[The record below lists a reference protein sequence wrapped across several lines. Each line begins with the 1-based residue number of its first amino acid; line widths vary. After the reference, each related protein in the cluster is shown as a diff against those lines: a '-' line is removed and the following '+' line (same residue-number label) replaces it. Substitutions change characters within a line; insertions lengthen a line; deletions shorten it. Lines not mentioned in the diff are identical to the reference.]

1 MFEIALHFLG
11 SFSRETAATTIRFNL
26 TPNIPCLDAFFFFP
40 LSKMRLIH
48 RNSIVCRRRKFGTCY
63 CQKRVLITKKVDFP
77 SERIAVTRIFPI
89 VLLKLIMASLC
100 FAHCLRKDL
109 VTFYS
114 NRFCFLICTINLQ
127 ICDCFCLPNIVRC
140 PSCGRYINVFEFL
153 FILFKRE
160 RVWKMFGTLF
170 HFCLDVV

>member
-1 MFEIALHFLG
+1 MFGCFL
-11 SFSRETAATTIRFNL
+11 FL
-26 TPNIPCLDAFFFFP
+26 P

-89 VLLKLIMASLC
+89 VLPKLIMASFC
-100 FAHCLRKDL
+100 FAHCLLKDL
-109 VTFYS
+109 VTFYL
-114 NRFCFLICTINLQ
+114 NRFCFLICSINLQ

-140 PSCGRYINVFEFL
+140 PSCGRYINVFEFS
-153 FILFKRE
+153 IHSSKRE
-160 RVWKMFGTLF
+160 RVWNCLQHFSTFVGLYAQNGVFKCVLMFYFSVTRV
-170 HFCLDVV
+170 CLVI